1 MKLLKANALLF
12 QWHYPIAMTTPVGY
26 IRFERE
32 APLCVSFLF
41 LPVGS
46 YPASLFLS
54 RSSIRTQSHAYANL
68 FCRCIS
74 ERDVRL
80 CCVHACICVY
90 VHALVRWHIAWRV
103 YAYML
108 WRRAVVQTDR
118 GGEGHKLN
126 DVNALSTL
134 CRCERRRHTELP
146 SRVYRPSRLVTA
158 SAIPHIPPTLT
169 IIPLPL
175 ALTLLTLLTDYN
187 YRDLHFDPVSFVC
200 TKKKQA
206 RKHYLSTLFV
216 FFSRNV

>member
-12 QWHYPIAMTTPVGY
+12 QCHYTIAMTTSVGY
-26 IRFERE
+26 VRFERE

-46 YPASLFLS
+46 FHRGYPASLFLS

-90 VHALVRWHIAWRV
+90 VHVLVRWHIAWRV

-134 CRCERRRHTELP
+134 CRYERRRHTELP
-146 SRVYRPSRLVTA
+146 SRVYRPPNWLL
-158 SAIPHIPPTLT
+158 PP
-169 IIPLPL
+169 PPL
-175 ALTLLTLLTDYN
+175 ALHQLWRSSLYPLTL
-187 YRDLHFDPVSFVC
+187 DP
-200 TKKKQA
+200 A
-206 RKHYLSTLFV
+206 DWL
-216 FFSRNV
+216 